1 MKIFN
6 DYIKEIKEIKDE
18 LEHSGRTFLQN
29 LLTNFTNSHKIN
41 IIHESKRDKQGRGA
55 PDFKFLFNDT
65 EIGYLENK
73 KIGEDLDE
81 VLKSDQI
88 RKYKTLTDNLI
99 LTDYLRWIWIY
110 QGEIVKD
117 IRLCEKS
124 LLEQK
129 TITLNQ
135 QNCQD
140 LTALINDFLS
150 QKPQEITKASE
161 LAKILASP
169 TRTIKEEIEIELERQ
184 IKEKNKLEL
193 EGLFDVFKENIFAKI
208 TVQEFADAFA
218 QTLTYS
224 LFLTKLNLQNPNQK
238 LLLNNISSH
247 IPQSFALIKDIL
259 KFIQVLDKY
268 STLKPYIER
277 ILHIV
282 NHINAFELA
291 NDLKFTQDEEKDPY
305 IYFYEDFLKVYD
317 PKIRVDAGV
326 YYTPEPVVRS
336 IISNIHNL
344 LKTDFNLDEGL
355 ADNSVKIL
363 DFACGTGTFLF
374 QIYSQILGELAPN
387 SLKKSNLIKNHILK
401 NIFGFELLIPAYC
414 VSHLKLSQYLKENAN
429 YSLDDDDRIRVY
441 LTNTL
446 ENREKSPQTAMQWII
461 PEIANEG
468 KSAQE
473 IKENNDIIVIT
484 GNPPYNGTSQ
494 NNFIYIQDLIK
505 PYFPNDEIKEK
516 QVKWLQD
523 DYVKFIRF
531 AENKIT
537 NAGKGIVGIITSHS
551 FIDNPTFRAMRQH
564 LMKTFDKIYIID
576 LHGNSKKKEKC
587 QDGTLDQNV
596 FDIQQG
602 VAISFFVKNPAIKAE
617 ERGIYHLDIFG
628 KRKSKFEQISEIDL
642 TKTAFSKINP
652 SAPFY
657 LFIPQNQKVREEYEK
672 GWSLR
677 DVFLE
682 SVSGITTAD
691 DNFLF
696 DFKSE
701 DLLKKINE
709 KTGEI
714 VDNKFIKAV
723 NYRPFDLRKVFYIKT
738 KKDNPYKN
746 LQIPL
751 GYRSRADVM
760 GHFLDKENV
769 GLAFCRQINQEFYHC
784 FISNKIME
792 SCFVSN
798 KTGEITSIAPLYLYK
813 KEEVMDITT
822 ETKVPNFKPEF
833 VKMLNSHFNSF
844 NNSPLEG
851 LSLQKHDSR
860 NNNSPLEGLS
870 LQKHDSL
877 SNNSPLEGESNGLM
891 PFGGG
896 SKRPL
901 PASPTSWLCDPPSRG
916 G

>member
-29 LLTNFTNSHKIN
+29 LLTNFTNPHKIN

-140 LTALINDFLS
+140 VTALINDFLS
-150 QKPQEITKASE
+150 QKPQEIAKASE

-184 IKEKNKLEL
+184 IKEKKKLEL

-208 TVQEFADAFA
+208 TVQEFADTFA

-305 IYFYEDFLKVYD
+305 IYFYEDFLKAYN

-326 YYTPEPVVRS
+326 YYTPEPVVVS
-336 IISNIHNL
+336 IVNNIHNL

-531 AENKIT
+531 AENKIA

-564 LMKTFDKIYIID
+564 LMGTFDKIYIID
-576 LHGNSKKKEKC
+576 LHGNSKKKEKHP
-587 QDGTLDQNV
+587 DGTPDQNV

-617 ERGIYHLDIFG
+617 EKGIYHLDIFG

-682 SVSGITTAD
+682 MTSGIVSARD
-691 DNFLF
+691 SICFHNKKEDLEKVLK
-696 DFKSE
+696 DFKNLNE
-701 DLLKKINE
+701 NEILQKYKTKNGRDWTIQGAKKDIGDIDE
-709 KTGEI
+709 KFLTKI
-714 VDNKFIKAV
+714 
-723 NYRPFDLRKVFYIKT
+723 NYRPFD
-738 KKDNPYKN
+738 KKWTYYTSNGKGFIQDTRGKIMKHIFN
-746 LQIPL
+746 
-751 GYRSRADVM
+751 
-760 GHFLDKENV
+760 KENV
-769 GLAFCRQINQEFYHC
+769 GLCFARSNKSQMMDHF
-784 FISNKIME
+784 FISSHITEAKFCE
-792 SCFVSN
+792 STTQSC
-798 KTGEITSIAPLYLYK
+798 IAPLYLHTQK
-813 KEEVMDITT
+813 ATAQGWEEEKLV
-822 ETKVPNFKPEF
+822 NFRPEF

-844 NNSPLEG
+844 NNFLLEG
-851 LSLQKHDSR
+851 LSLGKQDSR

-877 SNNSPLEGESNGLM
+877 SNNSPLEGSVSLM
-891 PFGGG
+891 
-896 SKRPL
+896 L
-901 PASPTSWLCDPPSRG
+901 L
-916 G
+916 